1 MTLLSSM
8 TRNLGMT
15 KRVSINE
22 VRINRLNEAVY
33 DDASDDIIA
42 GLMNSIL
49 ENGQMENA
57 IAYEST
63 VDFDGETDGCKYT
76 LLGGHT
82 RYLAICK
89 LYENGMGDGRINIS
103 VVEKPNTENDE
114 LALIM
119 ENNVQRKK
127 SAEVRYN
134 EIQMWSKIYEELEER
149 PRGTKRDWIGSK
161 IGMSGRGVDKVISK
175 IENTSQN
182 QSRRNVQL
190 TQADIIKRLKT
201 NYKSLNRT
209 IELLDRCNC
218 NYMKNDIYE
227 IIAKLNALI
236 QQE

>member
-1 MTLLSSM
+1 MSLLSSM
-8 TRNLGMT
+8 TRDLGIT
-15 KRVSINE
+15 KRVSIND
-22 VRINRLNEAVY
+22 VRLNNLNFY
-33 DDASDDIIA
+33 DYQESVIDSLAD
-42 GLMNSIL
+42 SIL

-63 VDFDGETDGCKYT
+63 VDSEGQVDGCSYT

-134 EIQMWSKIYEELEER
+134 EIKMWSKIYEELEER

-161 IGMSGRGVDKVISK
+161 IGMSGRGVDKIINK
-175 IENTSQN
+175 IENVSQN
-182 QSRRNVQL
+182 QSRQNTQL
-190 TQADIIKRLKT
+190 TQTDIIKRLKT
-201 NYKSLNRT
+201 NYKSLNKT

-227 IIAKLNALI
+227 IITKLNALI
-236 QQE
+236 EQG

>member
-1 MTLLSSM
+1 MSLLSSM
-8 TRNLGMT
+8 TRDLGIT
-15 KRVSINE
+15 KRVSIND
-22 VRINRLNEAVY
+22 VRLNNLNFY
-33 DDASDDIIA
+33 DYQESVIDSLAD
-42 GLMNSIL
+42 SIL

-63 VDFDGETDGCKYT
+63 VDSEGQVDGCSYT

-161 IGMSGRGVDKVISK
+161 IGMSGRGVDKIINK
-175 IENTSQN
+175 IENVSQN
-182 QSRRNVQL
+182 QSRQNTQL
-190 TQADIIKRLKT
+190 TQTDIIKRLKT
-201 NYKSLNRT
+201 NYKSLNKT

-227 IIAKLNALI
+227 IITKLNALI
-236 QQE
+236 EQG

>member
-1 MTLLSSM
+1 MSLLSSM
-8 TRNLGMT
+8 TRDLGIT
-15 KRVSINE
+15 KRVSIND
-22 VRINRLNEAVY
+22 VRLNNLNFY
-33 DDASDDIIA
+33 DYQESVIDSLAD
-42 GLMNSIL
+42 SIL
-49 ENGQMENA
+49 ENGQMENG
-57 IAYEST
+57 IAYESS
-63 VDFDGETDGCKYT
+63 VDFEGQIDGCSYT

-103 VVEKPNTENDE
+103 VIEKPNTENDE

-161 IGMSGRGVDKVISK
+161 IGMSGRGVDKIINK
-175 IENTSQN
+175 IENASQN

-190 TQADIIKRLKT
+190 TQVDIIKRLKT
-201 NYKSLNRT
+201 NYKSLNKT

-227 IIAKLNALI
+227 IITKLKVLI
-236 QQE
+236 EQG

>member
-1 MTLLSSM
+1 MSLLSSM
-8 TRNLGMT
+8 TRDLGIT
-15 KRVSINE
+15 KRVSIND
-22 VRINRLNEAVY
+22 VRLNNLNFY
-33 DDASDDIIA
+33 DYQESVIDSLAD
-42 GLMNSIL
+42 SIL

-57 IAYEST
+57 IAYESS
-63 VDFDGETDGCKYT
+63 VDFEGQIDGCSYT

-103 VVEKPNTENDE
+103 VIEKPNTENDE

-161 IGMSGRGVDKVISK
+161 IGMSGRGVDKIINK
-175 IENTSQN
+175 IENASQN

-201 NYKSLNRT
+201 NYKSLNKT

-227 IIAKLNALI
+227 IITKLKVLI
-236 QQE
+236 EQG

>member
-1 MTLLSSM
+1 
-8 TRNLGMT
+8 
-15 KRVSINE
+15 
-22 VRINRLNEAVY
+22 
-33 DDASDDIIA
+33 
-42 GLMNSIL
+42 
-49 ENGQMENA
+49 
-57 IAYEST
+57 
-63 VDFDGETDGCKYT
+63 
-76 LLGGHT
+76 
-82 RYLAICK
+82 
-89 LYENGMGDGRINIS
+89 MGDGRINIS

>member
-1 MTLLSSM
+1 MSLLSSM
-8 TRNLGMT
+8 TRDLGIT
-15 KRVSINE
+15 KRVSIND
-22 VRINRLNEAVY
+22 VRLNNLNFY
-33 DDASDDIIA
+33 DYQESVIDSLAD
-42 GLMNSIL
+42 SIL

-57 IAYEST
+57 IAYESS
-63 VDFDGETDGCKYT
+63 VDFEGQVDGCSYT

-103 VVEKPNTENDE
+103 VIEKPNTENDE

-127 SAEVRYN
+127 STEVRYN
-134 EIQMWSKIYEELEER
+134 EIQMWSKIYEGLEER

-161 IGMSGRGVDKVISK
+161 IGMSGRGVDKIINK
-175 IENTSQN
+175 IENASQN

-190 TQADIIKRLKT
+190 TQVDIIKRLKT
-201 NYKSLNRT
+201 NYKSLNKT
-209 IELLDRCNC
+209 IELLDSCNC

-227 IIAKLNALI
+227 IITKLKVLI
-236 QQE
+236 EQG

>member
-1 MTLLSSM
+1 MSLLSSM
-8 TRNLGMT
+8 TRDLGIT
-15 KRVSINE
+15 KRVSIND
-22 VRINRLNEAVY
+22 VRLNNLNFY
-33 DDASDDIIA
+33 DYQESVIDSLAD
-42 GLMNSIL
+42 SIL

-63 VDFDGETDGCKYT
+63 VDSEGQVDGCSYT

-103 VVEKPNTENDE
+103 VVEKPNNVNDE

-134 EIQMWSKIYEELEER
+134 EIQIWSKIYEELEER

-161 IGMSGRGVDKVISK
+161 IGMSGRGVDKIINK
-175 IENTSQN
+175 IENASQN
-182 QSRRNVQL
+182 QSRRNV
-190 TQADIIKRLKT
+190 
-201 NYKSLNRT
+201 
-209 IELLDRCNC
+209 
-218 NYMKNDIYE
+218 
-227 IIAKLNALI
+227 
-236 QQE
+236 

>member
-1 MTLLSSM
+1 MSLLSSM
-8 TRNLGMT
+8 TRDLGIT
-15 KRVSINE
+15 KRVSIND
-22 VRINRLNEAVY
+22 VRLNNLNFY
-33 DDASDDIIA
+33 DYQESVIDSLAD
-42 GLMNSIL
+42 SIL

-57 IAYEST
+57 IAFESS
-63 VDFDGETDGCKYT
+63 VDFEGQVDGCSYT

-103 VVEKPNTENDE
+103 VIEKPNTENDE

-127 SAEVRYN
+127 STEVRYN

-161 IGMSGRGVDKVISK
+161 IGMSGRGVDKIINK
-175 IENTSQN
+175 IENASQN

-190 TQADIIKRLKT
+190 TQVDIIKRLKT
-201 NYKSLNRT
+201 NYKSLNKT

-227 IIAKLNALI
+227 IITKLKVLI
-236 QQE
+236 ELG

>member
-1 MTLLSSM
+1 MSLLSSM
-8 TRNLGMT
+8 TRDLGIT
-15 KRVSINE
+15 KRVSIND
-22 VRINRLNEAVY
+22 VRLNNLNFY
-33 DDASDDIIA
+33 DYQESVIDSLAD
-42 GLMNSIL
+42 SIL

-57 IAYEST
+57 IAYESS
-63 VDFDGETDGCKYT
+63 VDYEGQVDGCNYT

-103 VVEKPNTENDE
+103 VVEKPNNVNDE

-182 QSRRNVQL
+182 QSRRNVQS
-190 TQADIIKRLKT
+190 TQVDIIKRLKT
-201 NYKSLNRT
+201 NYKSLNKT
-209 IELLDRCNC
+209 IELLDSCS
-218 NYMKNDIYE
+218 YMKNDIYE
-227 IIAKLNALI
+227 IITKLKVLI
-236 QQE
+236 ELG

>member
-1 MTLLSSM
+1 MSLLSSM
-8 TRNLGMT
+8 TRDLGIT
-15 KRVSINE
+15 KRVSIND
-22 VRINRLNEAVY
+22 VRLNNLNFY
-33 DDASDDIIA
+33 DYQESVIDSLAD
-42 GLMNSIL
+42 SIL

-63 VDFDGETDGCKYT
+63 VDSEGQVDGCSYT

-161 IGMSGRGVDKVISK
+161 IGMSGRGVDKIINK
-175 IENTSQN
+175 IENVSQN
-182 QSRRNVQL
+182 QSRQNTQL
-190 TQADIIKRLKT
+190 TQTDIIKRLKT
-201 NYKSLNRT
+201 NYKSLNKT

-227 IIAKLNALI
+227 IITKLNALI
-236 QQE
+236 EQE

>member
-1 MTLLSSM
+1 MSLLSSM
-8 TRNLGMT
+8 TRDLGIT
-15 KRVSINE
+15 KRVSIND
-22 VRINRLNEAVY
+22 VRLNNLNFY
-33 DDASDDIIA
+33 DYQESVIDSLAD
-42 GLMNSIL
+42 SIL

-161 IGMSGRGVDKVISK
+161 IGMSGRGVDKIINK
-175 IENTSQN
+175 IENASQN
-182 QSRRNVQL
+182 QSRQNTQL
-190 TQADIIKRLKT
+190 TQTDIIKRLKT
-201 NYKSLNRT
+201 NYKSLNKT

-227 IIAKLNALI
+227 IITKLNALI
-236 QQE
+236 EQG

>member
-1 MTLLSSM
+1 MSLLSSM
-8 TRNLGMT
+8 TRDLGIT
-15 KRVSINE
+15 KRVSIND
-22 VRINRLNEAVY
+22 VRLNNLNFY
-33 DDASDDIIA
+33 DYQESVIDSLAD
-42 GLMNSIL
+42 SIL

-63 VDFDGETDGCKYT
+63 VDSEGQVDGCSYT

-161 IGMSGRGVDKVISK
+161 IGMSGRGVDKIINK
-175 IENTSQN
+175 IENVSQN
-182 QSRRNVQL
+182 QSRQNTQL
-190 TQADIIKRLKT
+190 TQTDIIKRLKT
-201 NYKSLNRT
+201 NYKSLNKT

-227 IIAKLNALI
+227 ILTKLNALI
-236 QQE
+236 EQE

>member
-1 MTLLSSM
+1 MSLLSSM
-8 TRNLGMT
+8 TRDLGIT
-15 KRVSINE
+15 KRVSIND
-22 VRINRLNEAVY
+22 VRLNNLNFY
-33 DDASDDIIA
+33 DYQESVIDSLAD
-42 GLMNSIL
+42 SIL

-57 IAYEST
+57 IAYESS
-63 VDFDGETDGCKYT
+63 VDFEGQVDGCSFT

-103 VVEKPNTENDE
+103 VVEKPNNVNDE

-134 EIQMWSKIYEELEER
+134 EIQMWSKIYEELKER

-161 IGMSGRGVDKVISK
+161 IGMSGRGVDKIINK
-175 IENTSQN
+175 IENASQN
-182 QSRRNVQL
+182 QSRQNVQS
-190 TQADIIKRLKT
+190 TQVDIIKRLKT
-201 NYKSLNRT
+201 NYKSLNKT

-227 IIAKLNALI
+227 IITKLKVLI
-236 QQE
+236 EQG

>member
-1 MTLLSSM
+1 MSLLSSM
-8 TRNLGMT
+8 TRDLGIT
-15 KRVSINE
+15 KRVSIND
-22 VRINRLNEAVY
+22 VRLNNLNFY
-33 DDASDDIIA
+33 DYQESVIDSLAD
-42 GLMNSIL
+42 SIL

-57 IAYEST
+57 IAYESI
-63 VDFDGETDGCKYT
+63 VDSEGQVDGCSYT

-103 VVEKPNTENDE
+103 VVEKPNNVNDE

-134 EIQMWSKIYEELEER
+134 EIQIWSKIYEELEER

-161 IGMSGRGVDKVISK
+161 IGMSGRGVDKIINK
-175 IENTSQN
+175 IENASQN
-182 QSRRNVQL
+182 QSRRNAQS
-190 TQADIIKRLKT
+190 TQVDIIKRLKT
-201 NYKSLNRT
+201 NYKSLNKT

-227 IIAKLNALI
+227 IITKLKVLI
-236 QQE
+236 EQG

>member
-1 MTLLSSM
+1 MSLLSSM
-8 TRNLGMT
+8 TRDLGIT
-15 KRVSINE
+15 KRVSIND
-22 VRINRLNEAVY
+22 VRLNNLNFY
-33 DDASDDIIA
+33 DYQESVIDSLAD
-42 GLMNSIL
+42 SIL

-57 IAYEST
+57 IAYESS
-63 VDFDGETDGCKYT
+63 VDFEGQIDGCSYT

-103 VVEKPNTENDE
+103 VIEKPNTENDE

-161 IGMSGRGVDKVISK
+161 IGMSGRGVDKIINK
-175 IENTSQN
+175 IENASQN

-190 TQADIIKRLKT
+190 TQVDIIKRLKT
-201 NYKSLNRT
+201 NYKSLNKT

-227 IIAKLNALI
+227 IITKLKVLI
-236 QQE
+236 EQG